1 MRMFSIR
8 PSPRPS
14 ASEDGRCHPS
24 GSTAG
29 RPIRLSALLLPAVAV
44 FLSLTVAFP
53 AAAQRSS
60 LPLVPDVA
68 RQPPSNSI
76 LSGGRTDANRPQ
88 RPGDLSVEIASVAAA
103 ALGTVGGA
111 VLGYQ
116 LDRRVFS
123 WDGGDDP
130 GIHGFLGGWFFGGAV
145 VTPFVTHMVNKR
157 RGSLSS
163 AYLASSL
170 IGGIGMAG
178 LYAVGSP
185 AGIVFIFGAPLA
197 QAVSA
202 ATIERRTT
210 P

>member
-1 MRMFSIR
+1 MCHIR
-8 PSPRPS
+8 PFPRRAAP
-14 ASEDGRCHPS
+14 EDGSCQPW
-24 GSTAG
+24 STTACRSIG
-29 RPIRLSALLLPAVAV
+29 RSAFLLSVIAV

-60 LPLVPDVA
+60 LPMVPDVGPS
-68 RQPPSNSI
+68 PPSNSI

-88 RPGDLSVEIASVAAA
+88 RPGDLSVEVASVAAA

-130 GIHGFLGGWFFGGAV
+130 GIHGFLGGWFIGGAV
-145 VTPFVTHMVNKR
+145 VTPLVTHLVNGR

-170 IGGIGMAG
+170 IGGIGLAG

-185 AGIVFIFGAPLA
+185 GGIVFIFGAPLA